1 MTAGDVTGAE
11 AVPGAGAGAP
21 EAEAA
26 GADAA
31 DAVGTELG
39 ELERVSPPQEIAA
52 TKTGR
57 TRRCHVMRA
66 TVVARGAFVPAS
78 FAPIERPAIDRE
90 DARAAGDETGAKLAC
105 LEAHDNQASR
115 GIHPKILE
123 RVENRGIQKGTQ
135 KRPSAIRVAS
145 VEQKIAGIMRHEWPM
160 DCARGDQ
167 LASCRTHRHCSDTTG
182 MRVA

>member
-39 ELERVSPPQEIAA
+39 ELETVSPPQEIAA
-52 TKTGR
+52 MKTGR
-57 TRRCHVMRA
+57 TRRRHVMRA
-66 TVVARGAFVPAS
+66 TVIARGAFVP
-78 FAPIERPAIDRE
+78 
-90 DARAAGDETGAKLAC
+90 
-105 LEAHDNQASR
+105 AHDNQASR
-115 GIHPKILE
+115 GSHPKILE

-145 VEQKIAGIMRHEWPM
+145 VEQKIAFIMRHEWPM

-167 LASCRTHRHCSDTTG
+167 LASCRTDRHCSDTTG